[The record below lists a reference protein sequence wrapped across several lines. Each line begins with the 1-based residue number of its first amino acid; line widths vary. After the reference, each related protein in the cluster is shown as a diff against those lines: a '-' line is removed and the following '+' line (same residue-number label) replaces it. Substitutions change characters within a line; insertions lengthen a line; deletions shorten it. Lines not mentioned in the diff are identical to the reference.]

1 MNILI
6 FIIILG
12 VVLFLIY
19 KFFIIQSDDLNKFTP
34 FYLKQRVLD
43 DREQALFINL
53 KKQLENKYIVLSK
66 VRIEDFVGV
75 KNDNLKKNEH
85 FGLRNRIKSRHVDF
99 LICDLSTTKPLLAIE
114 LDGTSHK
121 RYDRKE
127 RDRMLNKIYDDVNLR
142 YIHIKVG
149 DDFEQKAED
158 IKKELEVAGSDIVGE
173 PI

>member
-12 VVLFLIY
+12 VVSFLIY

-53 KKQLENKYIVLSK
+53 KKQLENKYAVLSK

-99 LICDLSTTKPLLAIE
+99 LICDLNTTRPLLVIE
-114 LDGTSHK
+114 LDGTSHN

-127 RDRMLNKIYDDVNLR
+127 RDNILNRIYKDINLK

-149 DDFEQKAED
+149 DNFEQRTEE
-158 IKKELEVAGSDIVGE
+158 IKKNLELLD
-173 PI
+173 

>member
-12 VVLFLIY
+12 VISFLIY
-19 KFFIIQSDDLNKFTP
+19 EFSIAQSDDPNKSTP
-34 FYLKQRVLD
+34 FYLRQRILD

-53 KKQLENKYIVLSK
+53 KKQLENKYTVLSK

-99 LICDLSTTKPLLAIE
+99 LICDLNTTRPLLAIE
-114 LDGTSHK
+114 LDGTSHN

-127 RDRMLNKIYDDVNLR
+127 RDNMLNRIYKDINLR

-149 DDFEQKAED
+149 DDFEQRAEE
-158 IKKELEVAGSDIVGE
+158 IKNNLELSD
-173 PI
+173 